1 MRRPGLEIAGTML
14 LMELL
19 AVGGVRGGENQG
31 KGRDLTLKLYAGYTI
46 VVRGSIGGLEKLK
59 FLIDTGAVP
68 SVVDRRIAHR
78 LRLVGP
84 KDRVSVYNQNVETQV
99 VVVPSVELGPIR
111 AESLP
116 VLVDD
121 LSFVEKGLGVRIDA
135 IIGLDVLGLSDFCID
150 YEAKKIS
157 FGRSG
162 DPSPSLVVPFQAGP
176 GPMFVRMEVQGQP
189 LRLMVDT
196 GAKNLV
202 LFENR
207 VRGRLPVLPVLGQ
220 ETAANLG
227 GVFRTRRVRLAEARL
242 GRKEWGGLTAY
253 FMDVLADA
261 RINFDGLLGITSLG
275 FTRVAFDF
283 KHQTIGLGK

>member
-1 MRRPGLEIAGTML
+1 ML
-14 LMELL
+14 LMEFL
-19 AVGGVRGGENQG
+19 AAGGVRGGEYQG
-31 KGRDLTLKLYAGYTI
+31 KGGDLTLKLYRGYTI
-46 VVRGSIGGLEKLK
+46 VVRGSIGGLGKLK

-68 SVVDRRIAHR
+68 SVVDRRIAHK
-78 LRLVGP
+78 LRLVGA
-84 KDRVSVYNQNVETQV
+84 KEQVYVYNQNLETQGA
-99 VVVPSVELGPIR
+99 VVPSVELGPIR

-162 DPSPSLVVPFQAGP
+162 DPSPSPELVVPFQTGP
-176 GPMFVRMEVQGQP
+176 GFVFVRMEVQGQP

-196 GAKNLV
+196 GAKSLM

-220 ETAANLG
+220 EMTTNLG
-227 GVFRTRRVRLAEARL
+227 GAFRTRRVQLAEARL
-242 GRKEWGGLTAY
+242 GRREMGSLTAY
-253 FMDVLADA
+253 FMDALADA
-261 RINFDGLLGITSLG
+261 RVDFDGLLGITSLG

-283 KHQTIGLGK
+283 KHQTIDLGK